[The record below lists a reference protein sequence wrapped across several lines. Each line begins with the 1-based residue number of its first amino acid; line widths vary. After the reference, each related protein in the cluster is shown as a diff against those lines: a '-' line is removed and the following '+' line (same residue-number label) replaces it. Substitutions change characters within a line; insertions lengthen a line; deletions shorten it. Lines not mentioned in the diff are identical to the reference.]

1 MKKFVRT
8 AAVLAG
14 IYQLLILVHIAL
26 LLFFP
31 AVNPSFMISVE
42 ALYAIGWFGRFLY
55 LDMQDEVK
63 RTIPF
68 AGGLAV
74 GYGLIQL
81 LPRIL
86 RRLDLPTNLYMTLS
100 LLVKAESTFFIM
112 VLLILSAKQD
122 LPYEGP
128 EL

>member
-14 IYQLLILVHIAL
+14 IYQLLILVHIGL
-26 LLFFP
+26 IFFFP

>member
-1 MKKFVRT
+1 MRKTLRT

-42 ALYAIGWFGRFLY
+42 ALYAIGWFGWFLY

-100 LLVKAESTFFIM
+100 LLVKAESAFFIM
-112 VLLILSAKQD
+112 GLLILSAKQD

>member
-1 MKKFVRT
+1 MKKNLRT

-14 IYQLLILVHIAL
+14 IYQLVILVHIGL
-26 LLFFP
+26 IFFFP
-31 AVNPSFMISVE
+31 AVNPSFMISME
-42 ALYAIGWFGRFLY
+42 ALYAIGWFGWFLY

-86 RRLDLPTNLYMTLS
+86 RRLDLPTNLYMALS
-100 LLVKAESTFFIM
+100 LLVKAESAFFVM
-112 VLLILSAKQD
+112 VLLILSAKHN

>member
-42 ALYAIGWFGRFLY
+42 ALYAIGWFGWFLY

-100 LLVKAESTFFIM
+100 LLVKAESAFFIM
-112 VLLILSAKQD
+112 GLLILSAKQD

>member
-42 ALYAIGWFGRFLY
+42 ALYAIGWFGWFLY

-86 RRLDLPTNLYMTLS
+86 RRLDLPVNLHTTLY
-100 LLVKAESTFFIM
+100 LLLTAETAFLGM
-112 VLLILSAKQD
+112 LLILLTAKHN

>member
-42 ALYAIGWFGRFLY
+42 ALYAIGWFGWFLY

-100 LLVKAESTFFIM
+100 LLVKAESAFFIM

>member
-14 IYQLLILVHIAL
+14 IYQLLILVHIGL
-26 LLFFP
+26 IIFFP

-42 ALYAIGWFGRFLY
+42 ALYAIGWFGWCFFKNLH
-55 LDMQDEVK
+55 EAAGKVS
-63 RTIPF
+63 F
-68 AGGLAV
+68 AGGLGGVYAV
-74 GYGLIQL
+74 LQL
-81 LPRIL
+81 APRIL

-100 LLVKAESTFFIM
+100 LLVKAESAFFIM
-112 VLLILSAKQD
+112 ALLILSAKQD

>member
-1 MKKFVRT
+1 MRKTLRT
-8 AAVLAG
+8 AAFLAG

-42 ALYAIGWFGRFLY
+42 ALYAIGWFGWFLY

>member
-42 ALYAIGWFGRFLY
+42 ALYAIGWFGWFLY

>member
-1 MKKFVRT
+1 
-8 AAVLAG
+8 
-14 IYQLLILVHIAL
+14 
-26 LLFFP
+26 
-31 AVNPSFMISVE
+31 MISVE

-100 LLVKAESTFFIM
+100 LLVKAESAFFIM

>member
-1 MKKFVRT
+1 MKKNLRT

-14 IYQLLILVHIAL
+14 IYQLLILVHIGL
-26 LLFFP
+26 IFFFP

-100 LLVKAESTFFIM
+100 LLVKAESAFFIM